1 MRDQDGI
8 RAVGVAVA
16 AAGGQRGAYWP
27 SWWLRVTVAPAA
39 ADEVLGRTLAHLAQH
54 ICLGGVPAG
63 HHRYPRCLAQ
73 PCAAPVERAVA
84 DHGVPACRDRYR
96 VGSTRADGNITVNAG
111 ARHGHGPRPRT
122 RQPRCRP
129 ADSIQVTSQGAIGGV
144 LRRARRREPGQEHSS
159 QGQTDQ
165 GDSHSRWTKRACR
178 AVPGVRRTCASPG
191 SCGALGL
198 ARAIS
203 SRRTVR
209 CELSENDQSACHGPF
224 GQEEN
229 TSVGAVTVSR
239 PDCRTLLMGPWLTC
253 RSPMSGH

>member
-54 ICLGGVPAG
+54 ICLCGVPAG

-84 DHGVPACRDRYR
+84 DQGVPACRDRYR

-111 ARHGHGPRPRT
+111 AGHGHGPRPRT
-122 RQPRCRP
+122 RQPWCRA

-159 QGQTDQ
+159 QGQADQ
-165 GDSHSRWTKRACR
+165 GDSHAPWTKRTCR
-178 AVPGVRRTCASPG
+178 AVPGVRRTCAS
-191 SCGALGL
+191 AMVL
-198 ARAIS
+198 AGRQ
-203 SRRTVR
+203 
-209 CELSENDQSACHGPF
+209 LSASN
-224 GQEEN
+224 
-229 TSVGAVTVSR
+229 SVGCSVGYSSWCPHISPISVSGSGRNPPR
-239 PDCRTLLMGPWLTC
+239 PRLN
-253 RSPMSGH
+253 RSPQ